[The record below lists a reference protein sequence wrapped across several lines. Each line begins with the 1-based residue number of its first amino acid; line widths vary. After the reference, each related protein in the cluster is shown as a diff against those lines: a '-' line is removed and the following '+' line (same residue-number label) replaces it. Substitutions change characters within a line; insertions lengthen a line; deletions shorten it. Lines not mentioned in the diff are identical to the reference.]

1 MSNFFSRFFKGDPII
16 WGIIVILAIISI
28 IEVYSSTGTLAFKY
42 QNGNTSYYILKHSSF
57 LFLGFAVIWAVHNI
71 RYRIFSYASILVLP
85 LSAGL
90 LLLTLITG
98 SSINEASRW
107 LTIPVLGLSFQPSEL
122 AKLALIIFTARKLSA
137 NQSEEH
143 PPQEAFR
150 PIIIWT
156 IIICGLIFKEDFS
169 SAILIGGIIML
180 MMYIGRVPF
189 KYLFSTVVT
198 GLIIIGFLLLA
209 AKYTDNVRG
218 LHRAETW
225 LTRIESYF
233 DAENASSDASYQSDQ
248 AKIAISSGG
257 VFGKFF
263 GNSRQSNYLPHP
275 YSDFIYAII
284 VEEGGLIAGVFVI
297 FLYLILLYRAI
308 YAARR
313 CKKSFPLFLI
323 TGLTTALVLQAFA
336 HIFVCVGILPV
347 TGQTLPFISM
357 GGTSLLLTSLSFGMI
372 LSVTQYA
379 ISSKEDKPKDD
390 FEPNEEIDD
399 GLELPQV

>member
-379 ISSKEDKPKDD
+379 MSSKEDKPKDD